1 MDGKKR
7 PFDLT
12 TRMALLVLKCPG
24 QGEPWDRNKSADQW
38 LEAERGSEVLTW
50 LGEHLLNKSRTQRK
64 ERCKTV
70 KKWENKAQ
78 RRCFQD
84 RGREGYGREPRG
96 QGVEGPW
103 GCPAPGRPGAEPG

>member
-78 RRCFQD
+78 RNSDLLSICSALSSI
-84 RGREGYGREPRG
+84 GLTEGE
-96 QGVEGPW
+96 
-103 GCPAPGRPGAEPG
+103 AFSD